1 MKTTN
6 NFFEIF
12 SLPAAWEINIDQ
24 LDIRFR
30 KLQQEFHPDRYA
42 SKSDIEKRLAMQMA
56 ATINQAY
63 QTLAEPLSRAQ
74 YLLELEG
81 FDANQETHVT
91 SDGQFLMNQM
101 LMREALSEAKFSDD
115 PRQALVSLSIDA
127 LENAAALQSEFA
139 QQYGASAYNDAF
151 DTLAKMQFATK
162 FVNDI
167 AQLEAQLEDL

>member
-12 SLPAAWEINIDQ
+12 SLPVAWEIDGAQ
-24 LDIRFR
+24 LDLRFR
-30 KLQQEFHPDRYA
+30 KLQGEFHPDRYA
-42 SKSDIEKRLAMQMA
+42 NKSDIEKRLAMQMA

-63 QTLAEPLSRAQ
+63 QTLVEPLSRAQ
-74 YLLELEG
+74 YLMELKG

-91 SDGQFLMNQM
+91 SDSQFLMNQM
-101 LMREALSEAKFSDD
+101 LMREALADAKFSED
-115 PRQALVSLSIDA
+115 PLKALASLSIDA
-127 LENAAALQSEFA
+127 LENAAALHAEFA
-139 QQYGASAYNDAF
+139 QQYHTGAYNEAF

-167 AQLEAQLEDL
+167 AQLEAELEDL

>member
-1 MKTTN
+1 MNTKN

-12 SLPAAWEINIDQ
+12 SLPEAWEIDQAQ
-24 LDIRFR
+24 LDFRFR

-63 QTLAEPLSRAQ
+63 QTLLEPLSRAQ
-74 YLLELEG
+74 YLLELKG
-81 FDANQETHVT
+81 FDANQESHVT
-91 SDGQFLMNQM
+91 SDSQFLMNQM
-101 LMREALSEAKFSDD
+101 LMREALAEAKFSDD
-115 PRQALVSLSIDA
+115 PLKALVSLSIDA
-127 LENAAALQSEFA
+127 LENSAALQSEFA
-139 QQYGASAYNDAF
+139 QQYQTSAYNEAF

-167 AQLEAQLEDL
+167 AQLEEELEEL